1 MLRWRFPRFA
11 SIPAALA
18 LCLAL
23 PLALTACGGPRM
35 VPAPVVSPQSPSAG
49 PKTPLS
55 SPVAPVTAEP
65 LGQPSAAGPVKVGL
79 LVPMSGPNA
88 ELGKAMLEAAQLALF
103 TTGGDQLTLVPRDTA
118 GTAEGAAN
126 AARQAIAEGAKLLLG
141 PLLAAEV
148 EAVKP
153 VARDAKV
160 NVIAFST
167 ATQLAGGNVFLMGFL
182 PRQEVAREVSFARER
197 GFTRFAALA
206 PNTQYGHLV
215 GDALRDI
222 AGTAGATAHIEYF
235 DARGSDL
242 GPTIQRLLTSGSS
255 PAAVGPPGAPPP
267 VSAAAG
273 AGFDALLLPE
283 GGAQLKQIAHQ
294 LQQAG
299 LDTARIRLLGS
310 GLWDDPAIAGE
321 PALYGGWFAASPPE
335 PRREFE
341 SRFQA
346 TYGRPPPRLASLAFD
361 SAALAAVLA
370 KNGGPEPFSQEAI
383 LNPSGFTGVDGLFR
397 FTQEGLVQ
405 RGLAVL
411 EVQPQGN
418 VVVSPAPA
426 NFRDFAS

>member
-1 MLRWRFPRFA
+1 VLRWRFPRFA
-11 SIPAALA
+11 SIPAAFA
-18 LCLAL
+18 LSVPLS
-23 PLALTACGGPRM
+23 LALTACGGPRI
-35 VPAPVVSPQSPSAG
+35 VPAPVVAPQSPSAG
-49 PKTPLS
+49 PQAPLP

-79 LVPMSGPNA
+79 LVPLSGANA
-88 ELGKAMLEAAQLALF
+88 ELGKSMLEAAQLALF
-103 TTGGDQLTLVPRDTA
+103 TVGDRLTLVPRDTA
-118 GTAEGAAN
+118 GTPEGAAN

-153 VARDAKV
+153 IGTEAKV

-182 PRQEVAREVSFARER
+182 PRQEVAREVAFARDR
-197 GFTRFAALA
+197 GLTRFAAL
-206 PNTQYGHLV
+206 PLNTQYGHLV
-215 GDALRDI
+215 GDALRDV
-222 AGTAGATAHIEYF
+222 ATTAGGTATKIEYLDPRATDF
-235 DARGSDL
+235 TQAIQRFLTGGSAPAAF
-242 GPTIQRLLTSGSS
+242 GPT
-255 PAAVGPPGAPPP
+255 GAPP
-267 VSAAAG
+267 SIAAAG

-283 GGAQLKQIAHQ
+283 GGVQLKQIAHQ
-294 LQQAG
+294 LKQAG
-299 LDTARIRLLGS
+299 LDTAQVRLLGS

-335 PRREFE
+335 PRRDFE
-341 SRFQA
+341 SRFQT
-346 TYGRPPPRLASLAFD
+346 TYNHPPPRLASLAFD

-397 FTQEGLVQ
+397 FTQAGLVQ

-411 EVQPQGN
+411 EVQQQGN
-418 VVVSPAPA
+418 VVVSPAPT
-426 NFRDFAS
+426 NFRDLAF